1 MVSVGN
7 IRQQLLTYEIFLS
20 KPKDL
25 QQRGVHLLVS
35 LEGPTHV
42 SPSQGFLQ
50 ARVLVFRC
58 RSKATQST
66 GLVHP
71 AQLVHCSQ

>member
-42 SPSQGFLQ
+42 SPSQGFSQ